1 MAIEHREI
9 EYWKVRALEQAFDD
23 LQDVQDLLFF
33 EEARQVKEGV
43 NKTMIAI
50 ERALARLEGR

>member
-33 EEARQVKEGV
+33 EEARQVKEGI
-43 NKTMIAI
+43 NKTMVAI